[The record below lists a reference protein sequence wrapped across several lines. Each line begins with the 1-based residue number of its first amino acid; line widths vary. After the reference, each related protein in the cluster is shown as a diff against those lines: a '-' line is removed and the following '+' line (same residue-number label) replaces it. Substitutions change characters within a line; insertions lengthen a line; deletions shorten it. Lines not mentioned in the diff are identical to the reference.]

1 MGKRPTISKI
11 RWPSAI
17 NDELD
22 DILKQLKECQ
32 TKIET
37 LEEKV
42 TSLEREKRNHNL
54 VFHGIPETSG
64 EKAETIMEIVKND
77 LKVNIKIEDIDTVRK
92 MGRND
97 KAPLIIR
104 LTSLKKKQEILRNK
118 KKLKGK
124 SISITEDYPKEVLE
138 ERKALREKMEAERK
152 EGKYAIIK
160 YNKLVVKEKTK
171 KEGNKRKQA
180 PSPDKTNEVNQEP
193 QTNKTAKTN
202 EGQGPRGPSL
212 SKN

>member
-1 MGKRPTISKI
+1 MDLSGAAIERINQKVKEAVKVEMERQAVIITRNINT
-11 RWPSAI
+11 AI

-64 EKAETIMEIVKND
+64 EKAETIMEIVKNE

-160 YNKLVVKEKTK
+160 YNKLIVVVH
-171 KEGNKRKQA
+171 NQQIFKQKYYRNIW
-180 PSPDKTNEVNQEP
+180 SI
-193 QTNKTAKTN
+193 
-202 EGQGPRGPSL
+202 
-212 SKN
+212 